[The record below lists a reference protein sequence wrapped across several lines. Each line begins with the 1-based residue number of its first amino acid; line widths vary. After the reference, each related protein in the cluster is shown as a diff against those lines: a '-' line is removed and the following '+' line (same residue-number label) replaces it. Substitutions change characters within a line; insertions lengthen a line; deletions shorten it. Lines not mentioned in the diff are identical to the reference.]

1 MGGKRDQRLRKRA
14 EGRKIKSGNP
24 RPPYR
29 DIGSMAALSAHDRL
43 TATFLS
49 GVRDRRGGNI
59 PPEEVV
65 ARMAYLRGIVFAIKV
80 LKEEMKSNNKIEVV
94 TGDGGETSD

>member
-1 MGGKRDQRLRKRA
+1 MGGRRDQRLRKKA
-14 EGRKIKSGNP
+14 EARRFRPGNP
-24 RPPYR
+24 RPPYK
-29 DIGSMAALSAHDRL
+29 DIGSIAALSAHDRL

-49 GVRDRRGGNI
+49 GVQDRRSGSI

-80 LKEEMKSNNKIEVV
+80 LKEEMKVNNRIEAVAE
-94 TGDGGETSD
+94 GGSENSD